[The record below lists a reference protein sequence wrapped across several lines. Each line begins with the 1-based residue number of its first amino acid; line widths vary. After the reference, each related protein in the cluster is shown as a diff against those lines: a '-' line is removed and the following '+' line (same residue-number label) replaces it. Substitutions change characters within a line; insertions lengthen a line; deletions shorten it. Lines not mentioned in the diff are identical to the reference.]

1 MTKDCGLS
9 LIPSRSRGPYMDIL
23 GEPMKEEWK
32 KCILSYIDII
42 GVKALAKDSRGS
54 SIMRSLQCCVTDGF
68 EKHLLRHDHAY
79 VWNDSVLVIAF
90 LKNEPGEKMRLLREV
105 NDFKR
110 HLDKTL
116 DMRSFAVVVEGRIF
130 PANEYLPGPELNGA
144 DSSKVTVLKT
154 SSWAMANC
162 FEIERELRRLK
173 LKKNWYIDSRV
184 TKGLRRP
191 SREDMQV
198 TLLPANRK
206 RALSMYDDYL
216 W

>member
-1 MTKDCGLS
+1 
-9 LIPSRSRGPYMDIL
+9 MD
-23 GEPMKEEWK
+23 EEWK

-42 GVKALAKDSRGS
+42 GVKAHAKDSRGS
-54 SIMRSLQCCVTDGF
+54 SIMRRLQSYVTNGF
-68 EKHLLRHDHAY
+68 EKHLSNHDHAY
-79 VWNDSVLVIAF
+79 VWNDSVLIVAY
-90 LKNEPGEKMRLLREV
+90 LKDHRGEKMKLLREV

-110 HLDKTL
+110 YLDTAL
-116 DMRSFAVVVEGRIF
+116 VMPSFAVVVEGMTF
-130 PANEYLPGPELNGA
+130 PSTVSSPGSGVGDAN
-144 DSSKVTVLKT
+144 SSKVTVLKA

-162 FEIERELRRLK
+162 FEIERELKRRK

-198 TLLPANRK
+198 TLLPANRE
-206 RALSMYDDYL
+206 RAVSMYDDYL

>member
-1 MTKDCGLS
+1 M
-9 LIPSRSRGPYMDIL
+9 
-23 GEPMKEEWK
+23 EERWK
-32 KCILSYIDII
+32 KCILTYIDII
-42 GVKALAKDSRGS
+42 GVKVHAKDGEGS
-54 SIMRSLQCCVTDGF
+54 SIMRRLHSCVPDGF
-68 EKHLLRHDHAY
+68 GEHLPSHDHAY
-79 VWNDSVLVIAF
+79 VWNDSVLVVAY
-90 LKNEPGEKMRLLREV
+90 LKNEHGEKMRLLREA
-105 NDFKR
+105 NNFKR
-110 HLDKTL
+110 HLDKAL
-116 DMRSFAVVVEGRIF
+116 AMPSFAVVVEGMTF
-130 PANEYLPGPELNGA
+130 PSIGSSPGSGVDDA
-144 DSSKVTVLKT
+144 GSSKVTVLKT

-206 RALSMYDDYL
+206 RAVSMYDDYL

>member
-1 MTKDCGLS
+1 
-9 LIPSRSRGPYMDIL
+9 MD
-23 GEPMKEEWK
+23 EEWK

-42 GVKALAKDSRGS
+42 GVKAHAKDSRGS
-54 SIMRSLQCCVTDGF
+54 SIMRRLQCCVTDGF

-90 LKNEPGEKMRLLREV
+90 FKNERGEKMRLLREV
-105 NDFKR
+105 NGFKR

-116 DMRSFAVVVEGRIF
+116 DMPSFAVVVEGMIF
-130 PANEYLPGPELNGA
+130 PANEYLPGPGLNGV

-162 FEIERELRRLK
+162 FKIEREL
-173 LKKNWYIDSRV
+173 KKYKMSWYIDSRV
-184 TKGLRRP
+184 TKRLRRS
-191 SREDMQV
+191 SRIEQV
-198 TLLPANRK
+198 RLLPANRK
-206 RALSMYDDYL
+206 RAVLMYDDYL